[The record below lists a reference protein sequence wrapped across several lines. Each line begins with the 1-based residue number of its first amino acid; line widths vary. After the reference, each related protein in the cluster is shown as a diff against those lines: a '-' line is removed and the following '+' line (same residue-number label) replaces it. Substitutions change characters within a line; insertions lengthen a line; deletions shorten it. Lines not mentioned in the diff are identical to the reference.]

1 MADLF
6 SVTAPL
12 LIRYPAGHSE
22 VMVERFP
29 CPGGLV
35 YFRAFWDQGEPAA
48 GIRRVEGE
56 VRGEGPWKIGTA
68 VISVL
73 GCHGSHPEQAAEF
86 ADWQLHR
93 EQLGDAYPGREI
105 LRELARRAGYL
116 P

>member
-12 LIRYPAGHSE
+12 LIRFPDGHSE
-22 VMVERFP
+22 VMVERFV

-35 YFRAFWDQGEPAA
+35 YFTAFRDSSEMIDAM
-48 GIRRVEGE
+48 RRVEGE
-56 VRGEGPWKIGTA
+56 LRGEGPWKIGTA
-68 VISVL
+68 VITVL
-73 GCHGSHPEQAAEF
+73 GCHGSNPEQAAVF
-86 ADWQLHR
+86 ADWQMHR
-93 EQLGDAYPGREI
+93 EQSGDAYPGREA

>member
-12 LIRYPAGHSE
+12 LIRFPDGRSE
-22 VMVERFP
+22 VMVERFA

-35 YFRAFWDQGEPAA
+35 YFRTFRDRGEPADA
-48 GIRRVEGE
+48 IRRVEGE
-56 VRGEGPWKIGTA
+56 VRGEGPWKIGAA
-68 VISVL
+68 VITVL
-73 GCHGSHPEQAAEF
+73 GCHGSNPEQAAEF

-93 EQLGDAYPGREI
+93 EQLGDAYPGREV

>member
-6 SVTAPL
+6 TLTAPL
-12 LIRYPAGHSE
+12 LIRFPDGRSE

-35 YFRAFWDQGEPAA
+35 YFRAFRDQRDAA
-48 GIRRVEGE
+48 DAIRRVEGE
-56 VRGEGPWKIGTA
+56 VRGEGPWKIGSA
-68 VISVL
+68 VITVL
-73 GCHGSHPEQAAEF
+73 GCHGSHPEQAARF

-93 EQLGDAYPGREI
+93 EQLGDAYPDRDA
-105 LRELARRAGYL
+105 LRELARQAGYL